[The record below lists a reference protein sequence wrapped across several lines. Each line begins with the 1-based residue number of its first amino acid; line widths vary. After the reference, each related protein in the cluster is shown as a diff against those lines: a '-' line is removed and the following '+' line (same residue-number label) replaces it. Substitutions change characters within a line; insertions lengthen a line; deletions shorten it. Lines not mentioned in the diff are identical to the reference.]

1 MTIKSILRLLLI
13 ILTILIATVVV
24 DILLLKLLWVVI
36 DGTFFMLLWYPL
48 LLLAPMFVQSFI
60 MMKIFKLNN
69 KKTVVAITFIATI
82 IIQFVM
88 YRFFL
93 LHLLAIV

>member
-1 MTIKSILRLLLI
+1 
-13 ILTILIATVVV
+13 
-24 DILLLKLLWVVI
+24 
-36 DGTFFMLLWYPL
+36 
-48 LLLAPMFVQSFI
+48 VQSFI
-60 MMKIFKLNN
+60 MMKTFKLNN